1 MKMERAQRIIDENIG
16 YRVLFTKKVSENKY
30 LSDFFPEM
38 DELPIPDETEAWE
51 LAKKFY
57 VSTEK
62 TYTVEVVTGALH
74 HLLNSNSRILEGYN
88 RS

>member
-1 MKMERAQRIIDENIG
+1 MERAQRIIDENIG

-38 DELPIPDETEAWE
+38 DEPPIPDQTKAWE

-62 TYTVEVVTGALH
+62 TYTVEVVTGALNR
-74 HLLNSNSRILEGYN
+74 LLNSNSMILEEYN